1 MKKFDKK
8 AIMIRAWAIRRE
20 RGLTMSESLR
30 AAWFEAKEGVKAYVF
45 HMTDERKYR
54 IENYLC
60 KLFADMFEAVEVE
73 SKETH
78 KFNIVGQA
86 ITTEHNG
93 VIVTDGKTVGL
104 LKYAVKNGAV
114 A

>member
-1 MKKFDKK
+1 MKKYNMKS
-8 AIMIRAWAIRRE
+8 IMTRAWEIRRE
-20 RGLTMSESLR
+20 RGLDMSESLR
-30 AAWFEAKEGVKAYVF
+30 AAWFEAKEGKKAYVF
-45 HMTDERKYR
+45 HAYDSRKAA

-60 KLFADMFEAVEVE
+60 KLFAEMFEADEVE
-73 SKETH
+73 LKEVH

-86 ITTEHNG
+86 LTTEKNG

-104 LKYAVKNGAV
+104 LKYAVRQGEA